1 MGLSQLFRTQLILKG
16 CLLLLLLPG
25 AAAAAAEPETVKPAA
40 SMSAES
46 INQVLESALKSERQN
61 LVEIEQSLKRWE
73 QMKQAIMGE
82 VEGYRIQNT
91 AENNLLLLAQPRVED
106 LEAALNSNQLA
117 LRGLSERIDEFEKIG
132 KIASDRINQ
141 VADRIAIAEKQ
152 KTNLQLENLPEA
164 DRQAMTGKLN
174 NLIQVL
180 QEKRQQGESF
190 LGAFDILFDL
200 MKRTQNDLTETRQRL
215 QERLQLRVKSD
226 LTERVT
232 RPFARFGAWS
242 LLDEMA
248 TIGERVG
255 AFFRVAFW
263 HQQWI
268 NYRRSGTVT
277 HAVFWFLII
286 LVLVFRRKVREYLRT
301 IEMRR
306 QTPDW
311 RYRRLALVIL
321 RRSFLLICAALLIWG
336 FDLMKLPRVDVNL
349 SRILGPLVFVLLLTR
364 WGADFLQKGWDG
376 SEAAVPAF
384 LRRRLLQFFRLLRL
398 LAVAFLLLI
407 YLVGADSLL
416 VWIART
422 VMEIVLFAWVVRF
435 WRDFDRVAAPAAQQE
450 GVLPSSTRLRFL
462 RAGSYLLAGG
472 GLLMELTGYSVLAGH
487 WLASWAETL
496 VLAMWAYIGWQA
508 IHEWYGAAQ
517 RAALEE
523 DEEAELVPVAAP
535 VSWFMVQM
543 ARMLWLGIVLAGTL
557 MVWSSTAYMI
567 ATLGKII
574 NLAFSVGSLEISVKG
589 LLLAVIIIWVT
600 QLAVRIGQ
608 KVLREKILDSRDL
621 DRGLRDSIIT
631 ITTYVAWSLGL
642 LLTLGVLGVNA
653 TSLAVVAGALSI
665 GIGFGLQNIFNNF
678 ISGLILLFE
687 RPIQVGDYVEV
698 NGLWAEVKQINVRA
712 TIVQTFDNASVIIP
726 NSDLISQQVTN
737 WSFKDPRMRRQVDVG
752 VAYGSDIELVR
763 KTLLEIAAQTRQI
776 LKYPRPDVLF
786 MDHADSALLFRLRF
800 WTHVD
805 NYWSTTTEVR
815 FELDR
820 RFRELGIEIA
830 FPQRDLHIRTV
841 DPRIFAQTTTAAP
854 PASPP
859 EHQTMTDP
867 SSADS

>member
-1 MGLSQLFRTQLILKG
+1 MILKG
-16 CLLLLLLPG
+16 CLLLLLFSG
-25 AAAAAAEPETVKPAA
+25 AAAAAEPETAKPAA
-40 SMSAES
+40 PMSAES

-61 LVEIEQSLKRWE
+61 LVEIEQSLKRWD
-73 QMKQAIMGE
+73 QMKQAIVDQ
-82 VEGYRIQNT
+82 VEGHRIQNT
-91 AENNLLLLAQPRVED
+91 AHNNLLLLPQPRVED

-117 LRGLSERIDEFEKIG
+117 LKSLSERIAEFDKIG
-132 KIASDRINQ
+132 TIASDRMTQ
-141 VADRIAIAEKQ
+141 LADRIAIAEKQ
-152 KTNLQLENLPEA
+152 KTDSQLENLQEA
-164 DRQAMTGKLN
+164 DRRAMVGKLN
-174 NLIQVL
+174 HLIVIL
-180 QEKRQQGESF
+180 QEKKEQGESF
-190 LGAFDILFDL
+190 LRAYDTLFDL
-200 MKRTQNDLTETRQRL
+200 MKRTRNDLTETRQRL
-215 QERLQLRVKSD
+215 QDRLQLQVKSD
-226 LTERVT
+226 LTGRVT
-232 RPFARFGAWS
+232 TPFARFSARS
-242 LLDEMA
+242 LLDEIA
-248 TIGERVG
+248 TIGKRVG
-255 AFFRVAFW
+255 AFFMADFW
-263 HQQWI
+263 RQQWI

-277 HAVFWFLII
+277 HVVFWLLFIVAL
-286 LVLVFRRKVREYLRT
+286 LFRRKLRESMRT
-301 IEMRR
+301 IETRR

-321 RRSFLLICAALLIWG
+321 RRSFLLICAAVLIWG
-336 FDLMKLPRVDVNL
+336 YDLMKLPRVDINL
-349 SRILGPLVFVLLLTR
+349 ARIVGPLIFVLLLTR

-376 SEAAVPAF
+376 SEAAVPVF
-384 LRRRLLQFFRLLRL
+384 LRGRLLQFFRLLRL

-407 YLVGADSLL
+407 FLVGTDSLL

-422 VMEIVLFAWVVRF
+422 GMEIVLFGWMVRF
-435 WRDFDRVAAPAAQQE
+435 WRDFDRLAAMAAQRE
-450 GVLPSSTRLRFL
+450 EALPSLARIRLFRVW
-462 RAGSYLLAGG
+462 SYLVAGG

-487 WLASWAETL
+487 WLVSWAETL

-517 RAALEE
+517 RAAVKE
-523 DEEAELVPVAAP
+523 DDDAELVPVAAP

-543 ARMLWLGIVLAGTL
+543 ARLLWLGAILAGAL
-557 MVWSSTAYMI
+557 MVWSSTAYMT
-567 ATLGKII
+567 ATLGKIF

-589 LLLAVIIIWVT
+589 LLLAVVIICAT
-600 QLAVRIGQ
+600 QVAVRIGQ
-608 KVLREKILDSRDL
+608 KVLREKVLDSRDL
-621 DRGLRDSIIT
+621 ERGLRDSIIT

-653 TSLAVVAGALSI
+653 ASLAVVAGALSI

-726 NSDLISQQVTN
+726 NSDFISQQVTN

-763 KTLLEIAAQTRQI
+763 KTLLEIAAHTRQI

-830 FPQRDLHIRTV
+830 FPQRDLHIRSV
-841 DPRIFAQTTTAAP
+841 DPRIFAQAPAAP
-854 PASPP
+854 PAAPP
-859 EHQTMTDP
+859 SENQSAADP
-867 SSADS
+867 HHKDT